1 MNDMAEQTRPILEL
15 EELISAPP
23 EAIYDAWTDP
33 EQLKLWFFGGETDH
47 VSLAETDP
55 RVGGKYLIVMSNDEK
70 DWEHRGE
77 YLEIERPNRLVFT
90 WHTPSIDF
98 QESLVTVTLTA
109 EGEKTRLRL
118 VHERLPA
125 DMVEAHRKGWT
136 ELFTKLEN
144 FLA

>member
-1 MNDMAEQTRPILEL
+1 MNDTAEQTLPILEL
-15 EELISAPP
+15 EELISGPP
-23 EAIYDAWTDP
+23 EAVFDAWTDP
-33 EQLKLWFFGGETDH
+33 EQLKLWFFGGESDH
-47 VSLAETDP
+47 VRLAETDP
-55 RVGGKYLIVMSNDEK
+55 RVGGKYLIVMSSDKK
-70 DWEHRGE
+70 DWEDRGE
-77 YLEIERPNRLVFT
+77 YLEVERPNRLVFT

-125 DMVEAHRKGWT
+125 DMLEAHRKGWT

-144 FLA
+144 ILA